1 MTTPNNPNPE
11 HQNQNQNQ
19 NQNASAHPTTPTNTP
34 SDSTDALAPDALA
47 GQAAGARR
55 AMDWVTI
62 ALIVGAIGLGLFAV
76 WMMMPKPTHTSAPA
90 TSAPPVASAPASQ
103 GAVAQA
109 SPSASAEGLDDA
121 EIQRARERA
130 HEFVTAYYS
139 QSWKDPDPA
148 NWAFRAGAFSTPEFR
163 QKMIDQAQQQKAE
176 DREWKRL
183 VKAKTSM
190 TVQDKGEYIL
200 FSQGTDASG
209 APMVKLTATLMVGR
223 DAQDPLEAV
232 KAVRE
237 VKTIVLVRDFT
248 GVWKVADYYDA
259 LGNNNH

>member
-11 HQNQNQNQ
+11 HQN
-19 NQNASAHPTTPTNTP
+19 ASAHPTNTP
-34 SDSTDALAPDALA
+34 SESTDALA

-55 AMDWVTI
+55 SVDWVTI

-76 WMMMPKPTHTSAPA
+76 WMMVPKSASHSGAAATSAPA
-90 TSAPPVASAPASQ
+90 VASAPASQ
-103 GAVAQA
+103 GTVLQA

-121 EIQRARERA
+121 EIQRARERG
-130 HEFVTAYYS
+130 HEFVAAYYS
-139 QSWKDPDPA
+139 QSWKDASPSE
-148 NWAFRAGAFSTPEFR
+148 WAGRAAAFTTDGYG
-163 QKMIDQAQQQKAE
+163 QKLTAEAQQQKAE

-183 VKAKTSM
+183 VKAKTAM

>member
-1 MTTPNNPNPE
+1 MTTPNNPE
-11 HQNQNQNQ
+11 HQNQNTN
-19 NQNASAHPTTPTNTP
+19 AHPTAPTNTP

-47 GQAAGARR
+47 DQAAGDGEASGRSV
-55 AMDWVTI
+55 DWMTI
-62 ALIVGAIGLGLFAV
+62 ALIVAAVGLGVFAV
-76 WMMMPKPTHTSAPA
+76 WMMMPKPASHSGSPA
-90 TSAPPVASAPASQ
+90 TSAPAVTSAPANQGTVSQ
-103 GAVAQA
+103 T
-109 SPSASAEGLDDA
+109 SPSASTEGLDEA

-148 NWAFRAGAFSTPEFR
+148 NWAFRAGAFSTAEFR

-183 VKAKTSM
+183 VKAKTAM

-259 LGNNNH
+259 LGNNNR

>member
-11 HQNQNQNQ
+11 HQN
-19 NQNASAHPTTPTNTP
+19 ASAHPTIPTNTP
-34 SDSTDALAPDALA
+34 SDSTDALA

-55 AMDWVTI
+55 SLDWVTI
-62 ALIVGAIGLGLFAV
+62 ALIVGAIGLGVFAV
-76 WMMMPKPTHTSAPA
+76 WMMMPKPASHSGAAATSAPA
-90 TSAPPVASAPASQ
+90 VASAPASQ
-103 GAVAQA
+103 GAVSQA

-148 NWAFRAGAFSTPEFR
+148 NWAFRAGAFSTAEFR

-183 VKAKTSM
+183 VKAKTAM

-237 VKTIVLVRDFT
+237 VKTIVLIRDAA
-248 GVWKVADYYDA
+248 GVWKVANYYDA